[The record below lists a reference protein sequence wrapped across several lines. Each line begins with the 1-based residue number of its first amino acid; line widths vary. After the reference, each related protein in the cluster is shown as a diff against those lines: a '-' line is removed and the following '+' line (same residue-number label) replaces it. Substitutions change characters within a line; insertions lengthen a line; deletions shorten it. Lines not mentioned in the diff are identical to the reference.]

1 MKVLKDVDSS
11 LVSNE
16 NFSEILPFD
25 GWSQVKYRQPKMAK
39 NLPYLWCHSQ
49 KNETQIPNF
58 FSLQTQR
65 LAKSFEGLNSSLAQS
80 AEGLAV
86 GKTTEISL
94 VFLRFPSMIYLYT
107 GSQGVKGVAQ
117 KKETF

>member
-39 NLPYLWCHSQ
+39 NLPYL
-49 KNETQIPNF
+49 
-58 FSLQTQR
+58 
-65 LAKSFEGLNSSLAQS
+65 
-80 AEGLAV
+80 
-86 GKTTEISL
+86 
-94 VFLRFPSMIYLYT
+94 
-107 GSQGVKGVAQ
+107 
-117 KKETF
+117 